1 MKYIV
6 LRTTHKL
13 PSGDMVREYPIVFPD
28 ALIHAD
34 VAAALALHLPQ
45 LKGAMPCA
53 AGSLSSME
61 VGAVGACHGKS
72 ETLGN
77 LKSRGK
83 QDDTLMMCWDYLHGV
98 VDD

>member
-6 LRTTHKL
+6 LRKV
-13 PSGDMVREYPIVFPD
+13 SKMGDSEMIREYPIVFPD
-28 ALIHAD
+28 ALVHAD

-53 AGSLSSME
+53 AGSLSSMH
-61 VGAVGACHGKS
+61 VGEAGACHGKS

-77 LKSRGK
+77 L
-83 QDDTLMMCWDYLHGV
+83 
-98 VDD
+98 

>member
-6 LRTTHKL
+6 LRTVPKMGDSKL
-13 PSGDMVREYPIVFPD
+13 VREFPIVFPD
-28 ALIHAD
+28 ALVHAD

-53 AGSLSSME
+53 AGFLSSME
-61 VGAVGACHGKS
+61 VGEHGACHGKS
-72 ETLGN
+72 ESLGN

-83 QDDTLMMCWDYLHGV
+83 EDDVLMMCWDYLHGV
-98 VDD
+98 VND